1 MDRLKRKFIFFAI
14 ALVVVFGYNTLFGG
28 DKAINNEESQIQVI
42 TQTQIAS
49 ETETTM
55 AQTDAQSDSQTET
68 QTETQSI
75 DSPKTI
81 KELVAAGILKEIKK
95 DGDVI
100 GWSTAGDLFY
110 GMGSKHGNRVYH
122 VFAHLEEDNSKPVH
136 SVFLGD
142 EASLLAL
149 LDEAWAKRDSA
160 FTEAQSNGNRVYD
173 IDMERVIGTD
183 GEEEIRIVVRDG
195 TNKLI
200 TAYPRD

>member
-1 MDRLKRKFIFFAI
+1 MKEQSMKRLARKMLMFAVAI
-14 ALVVVFGYNTLFGG
+14 VVVFGYNTLFGG
-28 DKAINNEESQIQVI
+28 DKVSDNAPKTTE
-42 TQTQIAS
+42 QTQIEGTS
-49 ETETTM
+49 R
-55 AQTDAQSDSQTET
+55 TDGQAENQLESQSGEN
-68 QTETQSI
+68 
-75 DSPKTI
+75 PKTI
-81 KELVAAGILKEIKK
+81 KELVAAGILTEIKE
-95 DGDVI
+95 DGEVI

-110 GMGSKHGNRVYH
+110 GMGSKHGNRIYH
-122 VFAHLEEDNSKPVH
+122 VFAHLEEDESKPVH